1 MTRNLVNIADFSK
14 VEITEILNIASQLK
28 NEVKHNVKHHHL
40 ENKTLIMLFEKPSAR
55 TRISFETGMCQLG
68 GNAIFLGPND
78 LALGKRESIE
88 DLARVLSR
96 YNDIIMARVF
106 DHDHIVKLAKFST
119 IPVINGL
126 TNYNHPCQIL
136 SDGLTI
142 LEKFGKL
149 ENLKI
154 SFIGDG
160 NNVFHSWLYMGQR
173 FPLNINIACPKGYE
187 PNKNLVKKTEEI
199 GISTVKISNDPYEI
213 ISDSDIVY
221 TDVWASMGQEKES
234 MIRTNKFSPFQVN
247 ERLMKAAGSNSYF
260 FHCLPAH
267 RGKEVTDEIID
278 GEKSV
283 VFDQAENRL
292 HVQKA
297 IMVFLMK

>member
-1 MTRNLVNIADFSK
+1 MTRNLVNISDFSK
-14 VEITEILNIASQLK
+14 VEINEILNIASQLK
-28 NEVKHNVKHHHL
+28 NEVKNNIKHHHL

-119 IPVINGL
+119 VPVINGL

-136 SDGLTI
+136 SDGFTI
-142 LEKFGKL
+142 LEKFGNI

-187 PNKNLVKKTEEI
+187 PNKNLVKKTKEI

-247 ERLMKAAGSNSYF
+247 ERLMKAAGSNSHF

-278 GEKSV
+278 GKKSV